1 MSARGR
7 RLRFGAFELHLDARE
22 LRRDGRPVRIQPQPY
37 RVLELL
43 VLRAGEVVS
52 RDELRQQIWDAATY
66 VEFDQGLNYCISQI
80 RFALGDS
87 AANPAFVETLKK
99 RGYRFTAAVE
109 TIDVAPAHAGVAVSD
124 VPMPHPASGA
134 SGESEA
140 QTLPDILAARPRYH
154 INFYAV
160 IGVVVVAIAIGVVAI
175 RQANEARGSL
185 AYAQLTGFSDAAF
198 EPALSPDGRMLAF
211 LVGND
216 MNFPFPGEVFTKM
229 LPDGEPIQRTHDSIL
244 KYGVA
249 FSSDGSEITYT
260 AADAAHGW
268 TVRSLPVLGGDSR
281 LLLSNAAGLSWLD
294 DHHALFSEIKTGLHM
309 GLVTATDRRENL
321 RSLYVPEHERAM
333 AHYGR
338 ASPDRKSALVV
349 EMGPTGGWVRCRL
362 VPFDGSS
369 AGTAI
374 GPDGPCLSAA
384 WSPDGR
390 WMYFTSV
397 IGGASHVWRQRYPSG
412 EPEQLTS
419 GPAQDGGIAVSP
431 DGRSIVTSLGIQ
443 ESGVWLHS
451 PQGERLI
458 SPEGYASQL
467 SFSSD
472 GRLLYYGLRHAV
484 TDSSRELWM
493 TDLTSGMSEPLV
505 QGFFITSYDMS
516 PDGAWIVFGTRP
528 SSGPSEIW
536 LASRNHA
543 TPPKRLTSAGEDSPV
558 FGASGDVVFRQS
570 DGHSNHLFVMAAD
583 GTRRRQVLPGAV
595 IELRGIS
602 PDRKWV
608 LVGAAVNDESQNMA
622 EFAVPITGGALRR
635 ICPAICGVTWSPDGA
650 RMYMR
655 PLGVTDAV
663 VVMPVPKGEA
673 FPALP
678 PSGVGSIAEASAVPG
693 SEVVHLNR
701 YGTGLS
707 GVAAFGL
714 TTDTFAYARTVS
726 HRNLFRVELP

>member
-7 RLRFGAFELHLDARE
+7 RLRFGNFELHLNAGE
-22 LRRDGRPVRIQPQPY
+22 LLRDGRPVKIQPQPY

-52 RDELRQQIWDAATY
+52 RDELRQQIWGAATY
-66 VEFDQGLNYCISQI
+66 VEFDQGLNYCIRQI
-80 RFALGDS
+80 RSVLGDS
-87 AANPAFVETLKK
+87 AANPAFIETLKK
-99 RGYRFTAAVE
+99 RGYRFTAPVE
-109 TIDVAPAHAGVAVSD
+109 TIEDSPVHVGGAVIDVQ
-124 VPMPHPASGA
+124 VPDSAR
-134 SGESEA
+134 SETET
-140 QTLPDILAARPRYH
+140 QRPRETVPPRRRFE
-154 INFYAV
+154 ISPYAV
-160 IGVVVVAIAIGVVAI
+160 IGAMVIAIAAAVVLT
-175 RQANEARGSL
+175 RQTSRAHGSV
-185 AYAQLTGFSDAAF
+185 AYRQLTSFSDAAF

-260 AADAAHGW
+260 AADATHGW

-294 DHHALFSEIKTGLHM
+294 NHHALFSEIKTGLHM

-321 RSLYVPEHERAM
+321 RSVYLPEHERAM

-338 ASPDRKSALVV
+338 ASPDRKSALVI

-362 VPFDGSS
+362 VPLDGSS

-397 IGGASHVWRQRYPSG
+397 IGGASHVWRQRFPSG

-419 GPAQDGGIAVSP
+419 GPAQEGGIAVSP

-451 PQGERLI
+451 TDGERLI

-472 GRLLYYGLRHAV
+472 GRFLFYTLRHAV
-484 TDSSRELWM
+484 ADASRELWVS
-493 TDLTSGMSEPLV
+493 DLGSGTSEPLI
-505 QGFFITSYDMS
+505 QGFSITSYDVS
-516 PDGAWIVFGTRP
+516 PDGAWIVFGARP
-528 SSGPSEIW
+528 SSGPLEIW
-536 LASRNHA
+536 LASRNREM
-543 TPPKRLTSAGEDSPV
+543 PPKRLTSAGEDSPA
-558 FGASGDVVFRQS
+558 FGPGGDIVFRQS
-570 DGHSNHLFVMAAD
+570 DGHSNHLFVMTAD
-583 GTRRRQVLPGAV
+583 ATRRRQVLPGPI
-595 IELRGIS
+595 IELRGMS
-602 PDRKWV
+602 ADRKWV
-608 LVGAAVNDESQNMA
+608 FVGAPVETQNLA
-622 EFAVPITGGALRR
+622 EFAVPIAGGLPRR
-635 ICPAICGVTWSPDGA
+635 ICPAVCGVDWSADGA
-650 RMYMR
+650 RMYVR
-655 PLGVTDAV
+655 PLGVTDTV
-663 VVMPVPKGEA
+663 VVMPVPKGESL
-673 FPALP
+673 PALP
-678 PSGVGSIAEASAVPG
+678 PSGVGTIAEASTVSG
-693 SEVVHLNR
+693 SEVVRLNR
-701 YGTGLS
+701 YAAGLS
-707 GVAAFGL
+707 GSAFAFGL

>member
-1 MSARGR
+1 MSVRGR
-7 RLRFGAFELHLDARE
+7 RFRFGDFELDLDARE

-52 RDELRQQIWDAATY
+52 RDELRQRIWDAATF
-66 VEFDQGLNYCISQI
+66 VEFDQGLNYCIRQI
-80 RFALGDS
+80 RFVLGDS
-87 AANPAFVETLKK
+87 AAHPAFVETLKK
-99 RGYRFTAAVE
+99 RGYRFTAPVN
-109 TIDVAPAHAGVAVSD
+109 TIDEAPGHVGGAAID
-124 VPMPHPASGA
+124 LPRPEPAS
-134 SGESEA
+134 EIEPQIA
-140 QTLPDILAARPRYH
+140 QEILPAAPRVH
-154 INFYAV
+154 FIHYAV
-160 IGVVVVAIAIGVVAI
+160 IGAVVVAIAAAVAMT
-175 RQANEARGSL
+175 RQASGTHGSV
-185 AYAQLTGFSDAAF
+185 AYGQLTSFSDAAF

-216 MNFPFPGEVFTKM
+216 TGFPFSAEVFTKM
-229 LPDGEPIQRTHDSIL
+229 LPDGEPIQRTHDSVL

-294 DHHALFSEIKTGLHM
+294 EHHALFSQIKTGLHM
-309 GLVTATDRRENL
+309 QLVTATDRRENL
-321 RSLYVPEHERAM
+321 RSVYLPQHERAM

-338 ASPDRKSALVV
+338 LSPDGQSVLVV

-369 AGTAI
+369 TGMPI

-390 WMYFTSV
+390 WMYFTAV
-397 IGGASHVWRQRYPSG
+397 INGASHVWRQRFPSG

-419 GPAQDGGIAVSP
+419 GPAQVGGIAVSP
-431 DGRSIVTSLGIQ
+431 DGRSIVTSLGIP

-451 PQGERLI
+451 TEGERLI
-458 SPEGYASQL
+458 SPDGYASQL
-467 SFSSD
+467 SFSPD
-472 GRLLYYGLRHAV
+472 GRFLYFGLRHAV
-484 TDSSRELWM
+484 SDMSRELWM

-505 QGFFITSYDMS
+505 QGFFITSYDVS
-516 PDGAWIVFGTRP
+516 PDGAWIVFGVRP
-528 SSGPSEIW
+528 PSGPSEIW
-536 LASRNHA
+536 IASRNHA
-543 TPPKRLTSAGEDSPV
+543 TPPKRLTSAGEDSPS
-558 FGASGDVVFRQS
+558 FGVGGDIVFRQS
-570 DGHSNHLFVMAAD
+570 DGHNNYLFVMAAD
-583 GTRRRQVLPGAV
+583 ATRRRRVMPGP
-595 IELRGIS
+595 ILELRGMS
-602 PDRKWV
+602 ADRTSV
-608 LVGAAVNDESQNMA
+608 LVSVPVEQTQKMD
-622 EFAVPITGGALRR
+622 EFAVPIAGGPLRR
-635 ICPAICGVTWSPDGA
+635 ICPAICGVGWSADGG
-650 RMYMR
+650 RMYVR
-655 PLGVTDAV
+655 PLGVTDTV
-663 VVMPVPKGEA
+663 VVMPVPKGGS

-678 PSGVGSIAEASAVPG
+678 PAGVASIADASTVPG

-701 YGTGLS
+701 YGTELS
-707 GVAAFGL
+707 NAVLAFGL